1 VANGNNGI
9 PVWSS
14 EFRVPSS
21 EFGSRTWKDL
31 TRNSNSELET
41 RNSKLENLTSVA
53 ERSIY
58 QLQSLSFDPWPF
70 QKPSAMIAHLSGT
83 LLSKQATS
91 VILDVGGVG
100 YEITIPVSTFYD
112 LEEPGSNVQ
121 LRIYTHVRED
131 ALQLYGFK
139 TARERELFLRLISV
153 SGIGPKL
160 GITLLSG
167 MSADEMIASIRTN
180 NLARLTLIPG
190 VGRKTAERLVME
202 LRDKV
207 ASLSSAELEEELGA
221 KTTAGTPVTTEDS
234 MRSDVLSALLNL
246 GYQRNSAEKAVA
258 SALDEGGDISVEVIL
273 RRSLRKLA
281 RV

>member
-1 VANGNNGI
+1 
-9 PVWSS
+9 
-14 EFRVPSS
+14 
-21 EFGSRTWKDL
+21 
-31 TRNSNSELET
+31 
-41 RNSKLENLTSVA
+41 
-53 ERSIY
+53 
-58 QLQSLSFDPWPF
+58 
-70 QKPSAMIAHLSGT
+70 MIAHLSGT
-83 LLSKQATS
+83 LLSKEPNS

-100 YEITIPVSTFYD
+100 YEVTIPISTFYD
-112 LEEPGSNVQ
+112 LEEPGSPVK
-121 LRIYTHVRED
+121 LRIYTHVREE

-139 TARERELFLRLISV
+139 TQRERELFMRLISV

-160 GITLLSG
+160 GIILLSG

-221 KTTAGTPVTTEDS
+221 AATGAPLATEDS

-246 GYQRNSAEKAVA
+246 GYQRGSAEKAVTA
-258 SALDEGGDISVEVIL
+258 ALDEGGDISVESIL

-281 RV
+281 KV